1 MNIGKKK
8 GKEAKLSFNNYE
20 TVDEKVGMWDN
31 LIQSIIN
38 GTEDFKKL
46 QKKVEKKYYN
56 EALAKQHLEK
66 HYHFAQQLNKYFKC
80 QSFENFTTLE
90 YLNNIE
96 ICKI

>member
-1 MNIGKKK
+1 MAKESIKLLTNYEYRKKK

-46 QKKVEKKYYN
+46 QKKVEK
-56 EALAKQHLEK
+56 
-66 HYHFAQQLNKYFKC
+66 
-80 QSFENFTTLE
+80 
-90 YLNNIE
+90 NI
-96 ICKI
+96 IMKPLLSNI